1 MGLYTHTEGRC
12 QRLSDSR
19 KTPKRNTLIGGTLGR
34 SYWACFPLAL
44 TAGLNS
50 FVDAMLAGALFSAH
64 HLTAV
69 GIASSVNILV
79 TAIIMIIAHGSY
91 SSYSNALGRG
101 QRRKTAEI
109 FTVGVILIVVLGFLL
124 STFVGWKAHPIVR
137 LFGAVTPEL
146 EAQAVQ
152 YLRVALFSCPINAL
166 IYLVTL
172 VVGIYGFRRQTSFA
186 NLINLVSN
194 VLFSLLFIKVIPSIG
209 LGALGL
215 GTICADIC
223 SLSVC
228 LLSVTTRRMPLWTLP
243 RLAGFRWKR
252 TKDVLV
258 SGLTTSSNMLIDG
271 LMAAVINNIIV
282 GSLGET
288 GLTAFSIVSCFWRI
302 AQVPADAMD
311 YAAAPLFG
319 ILYVRRDRSALKT
332 AGLAAIG
339 WGIIFCILW
348 IALIAALI
356 RPLLTLYIASSGDTL
371 VYSLAQHGVLL
382 TLIFTPFYQIT
393 RTLSTLYD
401 ASDSVPYSMATAIIP
416 DSLLFPL
423 MLALLL
429 PRWQYTALWLS
440 LSGNTLVF
448 LVLFFLFHLIR
459 LKRPYATVDDLFHLD
474 DGECAEYPQ
483 IDESISY
490 SDTDISRLS
499 EAIQRFLKQEQASS
513 RVAYLTALCM
523 EELAA
528 DIVDHSS
535 EAERNRAR
543 ALMDVKMISE
553 PNSFQIIIRNAAAQY
568 NPLDFEYDSTNFAKT
583 GVVMAQRVAQ
593 KIDYDYVYNMN
604 ILSIRIAK

>member
-1 MGLYTHTEGRC
+1 M
-12 QRLSDSR
+12 SDSR
-19 KTPKRNTLIGGTLGR
+19 RIRRNTLIGGTLGR
-34 SYWACFPLAL
+34 SFWACFPLAL

-50 FVDAMLAGALFSAH
+50 FVDTMLAGYLFSSH

-69 GIASSVNILV
+69 GVASSVNILI
-79 TAIIMIIAHGSY
+79 TAIIMILAHGSY

-109 FTVGVILIVVLGFLL
+109 FTVGVILIAVFGFSL
-124 STFVGWKAHPIVR
+124 SALVGWQAHPIVR

-166 IYLVTL
+166 IYLITL
-172 VVGIYGFRRQTSFA
+172 VVGIYGFRRQTSVS

-194 VLFSLLFIKVIPSIG
+194 ILFSMLFIKTIPSIG

-228 LLSVTTRRMPLWTLP
+228 LLSVKTRRMPLWTVP
-243 RLAGFRWKR
+243 RWAGFRWKR
-252 TKDVLV
+252 TKAVLI

-271 LMAAVINNIIV
+271 LMAAVINNLIV
-282 GSLGET
+282 GALGET
-288 GLTAFSIVSCFWRI
+288 GLAAFSVVSCFWRL

-332 AGLAAIG
+332 AGLSAIG
-339 WGIIFCILW
+339 QGVLYCILW
-348 IALIAALI
+348 LCVIGALA
-356 RPLLTLYIASSGDTL
+356 RPLLDFFMHNSGDL
-371 VYSLAQHGVLL
+371 PVRDLAQRGVLL
-382 TLIFTPFYQIT
+382 TLVFTPFYQIT
-393 RTLSTLYD
+393 RTLTTFYD
-401 ASDSVPYSMATAIIP
+401 ASDSVPYSLVSAIAP
-416 DSLLFPL
+416 DSLLLPL

-429 PRWQYTALWLS
+429 PRLEYTASWLS
-440 LSGNTLVF
+440 LGGNSLVF
-448 LVLFFLFHLIR
+448 LLLFFLYHIIVLRKLRIS
-459 LKRPYATVDDLFHLD
+459 TDDLFHLN

-483 IDESISY
+483 IDESIAY
-490 SDTDISRLS
+490 SENDISRLS
-499 EAIQRFLKQEQASS
+499 ETIQRFLEQEQASS

-523 EELAA
+523 DELAT
-528 DIVDHSS
+528 DIVSHTSDN
-535 EAERNRAR
+535 ARNRPNGF
-543 ALMDVKMISE
+543 MDVKMISE
-553 PNSFQIIIRNAAAQY
+553 PESFQIIIRSAAAQY
-568 NPLDFEYDSTNFAKT
+568 NPLDFEFDRESFSKV
-583 GVVMAQRVAQ
+583 GVMIAQRMAQ
-593 KIDYDYVYNMN
+593 KIDYDYVYGIN

>member
-1 MGLYTHTEGRC
+1 MYARGERRC
-12 QRLSDSR
+12 RRLSDSR
-19 KTPKRNTLIGGTLGR
+19 KTRRNTLIGGTLGR
-34 SYWACFPLAL
+34 SFWACFPLAL
-44 TAGLNS
+44 TVGLNS
-50 FVDAMLAGALFSAH
+50 FVDTMLAGYLFSSH

-69 GIASSVNILV
+69 GIASSVNILI
-79 TAIIMIIAHGSY
+79 TAIIMILAHGSY

-124 STFVGWKAHPIVR
+124 SALVGWQAHPIVR

-166 IYLVTL
+166 IYLITL
-172 VVGIYGFRRQTSFA
+172 VVGIYGFRRQASIA

-194 VLFSLLFIKVIPSIG
+194 ILFSLLFIKTLPSIG

-223 SLSVC
+223 SLGVC
-228 LLSVTTRRMPLWTLP
+228 LLSVKTRRMPLWTVP
-243 RLAGFRWKR
+243 RWAGFRWKR
-252 TKDVLV
+252 TKAVLV

-271 LMAAVINNIIV
+271 LMAAVINNLIV
-282 GSLGET
+282 GSLGEP
-288 GLTAFSIVSCFWRI
+288 GLAAFSVVSCFWRI

-332 AGLAAIG
+332 AGLSAIG
-339 WGIIFCILW
+339 QGIVFCILW
-348 IALIAALI
+348 LCVIGTLTK
-356 RPLLTLYIASSGDTL
+356 PLLDFFMHNSGDL
-371 VYSLAQHGVLL
+371 PVHDLAQRGIIL

-393 RTLSTLYD
+393 RTLTTFYD
-401 ASDSVPYSMATAIIP
+401 ASDSVPFSLVSAIVP
-416 DSLLFPL
+416 DSLLLPL

-429 PRWQYTALWLS
+429 PSCKYPALWLS
-440 LSGNTLVF
+440 LGGNSLVF
-448 LVLFFLFHLIR
+448 LILFYLYHLFLHR
-459 LKRPYATVDDLFHLD
+459 RAHATVDELFHLD

-490 SDTDISRLS
+490 SESDISRLS
-499 EAIQRFLKQEQASS
+499 EAIQRFLRQEQASS

-523 EELAA
+523 DELAT
-528 DIVDHSS
+528 DIVSHTS
-535 EAERNRAR
+535 EEDRNRHKSF
-543 ALMDVKMISE
+543 MDVKMISE
-553 PNSFQIIIRNAAAQY
+553 PESFQIIIRNAAAQY
-568 NPLDFEYDSTNFAKT
+568 NPLDFEFDNTSFAKV
-583 GVVMAQRVAQ
+583 GVMLAQRVAQ
-593 KIDYDYVYNMN
+593 KIDYDYVYSMN